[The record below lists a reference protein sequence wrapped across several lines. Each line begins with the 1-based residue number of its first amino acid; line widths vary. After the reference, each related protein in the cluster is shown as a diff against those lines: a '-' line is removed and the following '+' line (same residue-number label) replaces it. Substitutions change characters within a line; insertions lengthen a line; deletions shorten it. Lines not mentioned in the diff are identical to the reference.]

1 MAASDPL
8 RWAMLCAMTSF
19 LTKMLKMR
27 DADRASCLVSTL
39 GGTEWENKLFFIVFI
54 YKSAALAALVL
65 QRQVRCLHRSRAKMS
80 TDAHQ
85 AAPSMTLVGTKQRA
99 RSQGLMARA
108 AVAKGI

>member
-1 MAASDPL
+1 
-8 RWAMLCAMTSF
+8 MTSF

-54 YKSAALAALVL
+54 YKSAALVALVL

-80 TDAHQ
+80 TYAHQ
-85 AAPSMTLVGTKQRA
+85 AAPSMTLVGTKQGA